1 MRKLWPLFLL
11 LAACGTQDPAGTGM
25 EPLRLTS
32 TSLPPAY
39 LGEPYQAL
47 FSAEGGLRPYA
58 FSLEGRLPQGLAFQ
72 GGRITGVP
80 REKGQFPLTL
90 TVEDGAKNSRVQ
102 RLTLTVSDPPPP
114 RLTLVAPPA
123 QVEGPFLLL
132 GRVEVREAL
141 GFQLELPLKDL
152 NPDLASLKVVSPVY
166 LLDYDAEAG
175 LLRLDVAFAKPLKD
189 QEAFRLLLTPQKALT
204 PRFSPRVVFYD
215 KEGKLLGE
223 ALKRGRPFADL
234 LQLAQNWGK
243 EGKELKGDGNGDGKV
258 DAQDLEALARDYFPK
273 VTAPAA
279 PGSTPPSGREEA
291 PPPPQEEGSP

>member
-11 LAACGTQDPAGTGM
+11 LAACGTQDPTGVGM

-39 LGEPYQAL
+39 LGEAYTAT
-47 FSAEGGLRPYA
+47 FSAEGGVRPYT
-58 FSLEGRLPQGLAFQ
+58 FSLEGKLPQGLAFQ

-80 REKGQFPLTL
+80 REKGQFPVTL

-132 GRVEVREAL
+132 GRVEVRETL
-141 GFQLELPLKDL
+141 GFQLELPLRDL

-175 LLRLDVAFAKPLKD
+175 LLRLDVAFARPLKD

-215 KEGKLLGE
+215 KEGKPLGE

-243 EGKELKGDGNGDGKV
+243 EGKELKGDLNGDGKV
-258 DAQDLEALARDYFPK
+258 DGADLQALGQGYYLKA
-273 VTAPAA
+273 
-279 PGSTPPSGREEA
+279 S
-291 PPPPQEEGSP
+291 PPPPAGGEGGQGQGEGNAP

>member
-1 MRKLWPLFLL
+1 MRKLWPLVFL
-11 LAACGTQDPAGTGM
+11 LAACGTQDPTGAGM

-32 TSLPPAY
+32 TTLPPAY
-39 LGEPYQAL
+39 LGEDYAAT
-47 FSAEGGLRPYA
+47 FSAEGGVRPYT
-58 FSLEGRLPQGLAFQ
+58 FSLEGKLPQGLAFQ
-72 GGRITGVP
+72 GGRISGVP

-152 NPDLASLKVVSPVY
+152 VPDLSSLRVASPVH
-166 LLDYDAEAG
+166 LLDYDPEVG
-175 LLRLDVAFAKPLKD
+175 LLRLDVAFAKPLRD
-189 QEAFRLLLTPQKALT
+189 QEVFRLLLTPQKALT
-204 PRFSPRVVFYD
+204 PRFSPRVVFFD
-215 KEGKLLGE
+215 KEGKPLAE
-223 ALKRGRPFADL
+223 ALRRGKPFGEL
-234 LQLAQNWGK
+234 LKLAQNWDK
-243 EGKELKGDGNGDGKV
+243 EGKELKGDANGDGRV
-258 DAQDLEALARDYFPK
+258 DAQDLEALAQDYFPK
-273 VTAPAA
+273 LTAPAV
-279 PGSTPPSGREEA
+279 PGSPPPPGREEA

>member
-11 LAACGTQDPAGTGM
+11 LAACGTQDPTGVGM

-32 TSLPPAY
+32 TSLPHAY
-39 LGEPYQAL
+39 LGESYSVAL
-47 FSAEGGLRPYA
+47 SAEGGVRPYT
-58 FSLEGRLPQGLAFQ
+58 FTLEGRLPQGLSFQ
-72 GGRITGVP
+72 GGRLSGVP
-80 REKGQFPLTL
+80 RERGTFPLTL
-90 TVEDGAKNSRVQ
+90 TLEDAAKNSRAQ

-114 RLTLVAPPA
+114 RLALVAPPA

-132 GRVEVREAL
+132 GRVEVRETL
-141 GFQLELPLKDL
+141 GFQLELPLRDL
-152 NPDLASLKVVSPVY
+152 NPDLASLKVASPVY

-175 LLRLDVAFAKPLKD
+175 LLRLDVAFARPLKD

-215 KEGKLLGE
+215 KEGKPLGE

-243 EGKELKGDGNGDGKV
+243 EGKELKGDLNGDGKV
-258 DAQDLEALARDYFPK
+258 DGADLQVLGEGYFPK
-273 VTAPAA
+273 A
-279 PGSTPPSGREEA
+279 S
-291 PPPPQEEGSP
+291 PPPPAGGEGGQGQGEGNAP

>member
-11 LAACGTQDPAGTGM
+11 LAACGTQDPTGAGM

-32 TSLPPAY
+32 TNLPPAY
-39 LGEPYQAL
+39 LGESYSVA
-47 FSAEGGLRPYA
+47 FSAEGGVRPYS
-58 FSLEGRLPQGLAFQ
+58 FSLDGKLPQGLSFQ
-72 GGRITGVP
+72 GGRLSGVP
-80 REKGQFPLTL
+80 KEKGTFPLTL
-90 TVEDGAKNSRVQ
+90 TVEDGAKNSRAQ

-141 GFQLELPLKDL
+141 GFQLELPLRDL
-152 NPDLASLKVVSPVY
+152 SPDLASLKVASPVY

-175 LLRLDVAFAKPLKD
+175 LLRLDVAFARPLKD

-215 KEGKLLGE
+215 KEGKPLGE

-243 EGKELKGDGNGDGKV
+243 EGKELKGDLNGDGKV
-258 DAQDLEALARDYFPK
+258 DGADLQALGQGYFFRAP
-273 VTAPAA
+273 VPAPA
-279 PGSTPPSGREEA
+279 GGDSQQGQGDEKTP
-291 PPPPQEEGSP
+291 

>member
-1 MRKLWPLFLL
+1 MRKLWPFFLLL
-11 LAACGTQDPAGTGM
+11 LAACGTQDPTGVGM

-39 LGEPYQAL
+39 LGEAYTAT
-47 FSAEGGLRPYA
+47 FSAEGGVRPYT
-58 FSLEGRLPQGLAFQ
+58 FSLEGKLPQGLAFQ

-80 REKGQFPLTL
+80 REKGQFPVTL

-132 GRVEVREAL
+132 GRVEVRETL
-141 GFQLELPLKDL
+141 GFQLELPLRDL
-152 NPDLASLKVVSPVY
+152 NPDLASLKVASPVY
-166 LLDYDAEAG
+166 LLDYDAGAG
-175 LLRLDVAFAKPLKD
+175 LLRLDVAFARPLKD

-215 KEGKLLGE
+215 KEGKPLGE

-243 EGKELKGDGNGDGKV
+243 EGKELKGDLNGDGKV
-258 DAQDLEALARDYFPK
+258 DGADLQALGQGYYLKA
-273 VTAPAA
+273 
-279 PGSTPPSGREEA
+279 S
-291 PPPPQEEGSP
+291 PPPPAGGEGGQGQGEGNAP